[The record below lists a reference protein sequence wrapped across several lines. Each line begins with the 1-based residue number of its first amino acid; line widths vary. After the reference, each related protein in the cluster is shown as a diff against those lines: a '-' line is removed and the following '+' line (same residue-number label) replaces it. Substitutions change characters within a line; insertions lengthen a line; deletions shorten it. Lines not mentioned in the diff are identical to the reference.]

1 MKEDPFYSVFS
12 ARLGP
17 VSGLVL
23 TVERR
28 GKILALRYFF
38 PPRENFRKWIKR
50 EYPGARERTTGLL
63 GAVEKAIREY
73 FRGGHRKQFDFPLDF
88 SDYTDFQKRILGET
102 RKIPYGRIISYRWLA
117 EKAGAPRAFRAA
129 GRALGANRHLLLVPC
144 HRVIRTSGN
153 PGGFSAPGGPA
164 VKIWLLKL
172 EKAQGFAAGPGLGA
186 GNMGGGMVFP
196 ARTS

>member
-1 MKEDPFYSVFS
+1 MKEDLFYSFFS

-28 GKILALRYFF
+28 GKILALRFF
-38 PPRENFRKWIKR
+38 SAPRENIRKRIKR
-50 EYPGARERTTGLL
+50 GYPGARERKTKLL

-73 FRGGHRKQFDFPLDF
+73 LRGEHRKQFDFPLDF

-102 RKIPYGRIISYRWLA
+102 RKIPRGRIVTYRRLA
-117 EKAGAPRAFRAA
+117 EKAGAPGAFRAA

-144 HRVIRTSGN
+144 HRVIRTDGN

-172 EKAQGFAAGPGLGA
+172 EKAQGFAAEPGRGA
-186 GNMGGGMVFP
+186 GNMGGGVVFP
-196 ARTS
+196 ARIS